1 MRKKISIGIVL
12 MLVVNMLLGAMVS
25 VAGAAAGGNPIVI
38 TMVPTDG
45 KKGVPVDTKQIQL
58 TFDRNVKMSE
68 GEIEVSVDNGAAVV
82 TQTITPQPYVIRG
95 YDVTIPS
102 NTLVNGTTYHVKIK
116 AGTFVEAST
125 GLNPNEDFDMSFTTL
140 STQGSITQPVISVR
154 SPEIGKI
161 VIGDSTNLKITFDKA
176 VVKNTGFVSV
186 IRASDNQV
194 LSKRSVEDASS
205 IKIDSI
211 DKSVSW
217 TVTGLSP
224 GERYY
229 VLIDKGA
236 FKDVDDHLF
245 EGINNA
251 QGWFFNVKGTDVTWD
266 ATIPAAN
273 ATGVATTGSISLN
286 FSRPVYPDKGIIRLE
301 TSGTLVKGFD
311 VTSTDVKGG
320 GTNKITLTLPTGMSY
335 NKAYTVTVPVGAF
348 KDSDNNSPKD
358 NDNNPPSQKSW
369 SFTTGTTTSTAL
381 SLSSLTPTDRST
393 NNDITTSIVAT
404 FNRNIALQNASG
416 VTLKK
421 QGTTTAIPATVTASG
436 KQLIIRPSANLQEGT
451 TYIVDIAS
459 GSVTDLATGELFVG
473 LSGTSGWTFQTMVSD
488 KTAPVI
494 QNATM
499 YSNSVIRLQ
508 YNKTLDSS
516 INLLTSSFNVTVNGE
531 TRPLNNAY
539 VSGESV
545 YVTLVTGVA
554 VGQVVR
560 ITYSGNSVRPI
571 QDLAKN
577 IAASIS
583 SKEVTNGIDTV
594 LPKPTDG
601 YVSGSTLTLTFS
613 ESLNS
618 LSSSSYAYNQFSVI
632 ADGYSKGISSIYQSG
647 RTVTLYLSS
656 SVSNGEI
663 VKVSY
668 SPGSY
673 PLQDYRGQNISAFND
688 YFVRNAYD
696 TKPPEL
702 TGIDG
707 SSNKVILTYNEALK
721 TSGIPMKSQF
731 SVLVNN
737 AAVYVTNVEILSNQ
751 VFLTLASSFT
761 ADQGVTLSYVSGVG
775 GIADLNGNLAGYINL
790 QPINY
795 SLVTEGI
802 RSATVRGDAITIVYN
817 KTLRAM
823 NLLPVNQFYVSVD
836 KADRGVQ
843 SATVSGD
850 TVTLKLSS
858 AVTSGQVVL
867 LSYMTGSTPLYDNQG
882 NIIKAYNGMPVQ
894 NLSGAGTTSG
904 NANQPDYITVISTG
918 DFGKAGYL
926 LNSGA
931 AQALESRS
939 RSGQS
944 IRKYMLDQAKVLG
957 GLKYIT
963 NNNVSKMLVF
973 EVPSTEKAAEVT
985 IPLSALMEV
994 YSSGKGS
1001 SIAIRYKDVM
1011 YELPMDKIGYTEIAR
1026 ALGTSSLN
1034 TVNLTIQMESIPR
1047 TRLAT
1052 ATSYNG
1058 VTTNPLADPIEVY
1071 IMAHNGT
1078 SSSGAGEIA
1087 HTGQLYFRASSN
1099 VASTKQVSLVKYNVA
1114 TGTPSFVPSS
1124 VTGSPTAM
1132 LFSGKVN
1139 GNSVIGPAIGYSFYS
1154 DTTKHWAKEAIS
1166 ELSEKLIVESRSNSG
1181 GKFEPDKN
1189 ITRAEFAVFIAKG
1202 LGLAGEETSRFPD
1215 VTSGTTGAYIGAAA
1229 KAGIITGN
1237 SDGTFKPNSNVT
1249 REQMALMM
1257 VRAMEYAGPSISLN
1271 GTSAQTL
1278 VRFKD
1283 AAKIQSK
1290 DLVAKAV
1297 KEGII
1302 QGITINTFQ
1311 PQGNAT
1317 RAQAAVMLK
1326 RVLDKLKYL

>member
-1 MRKKISIGIVL
+1 MRKKISMGIVL
-12 MLVVNMLLGAMVS
+12 MLVVNMLLGAMVP

-38 TMVPTDG
+38 TMLPTDG
-45 KKGVPVDTKQIQL
+45 TKGVPVDTKLIQL
-58 TFDRNVKMSE
+58 AFDRNVKLSD
-68 GEIEVSVDNGAAVV
+68 GEIEVSVDKGAAVV

-125 GLNPNEDFDMSFTTL
+125 GLNPNEEFDMSFTTL
-140 STQGSITQPVISVR
+140 SAQGSITQPVISVR
-154 SPEIGKI
+154 TPELGKI
-161 VIGDSTNLKITFDKA
+161 VSGDSTNLKVTFDKT
-176 VVKNTGFVSV
+176 VVKNTGSVSV
-186 IRASDNQV
+186 IRASDNQIV
-194 LSKRSVEDASS
+194 SKKSVEDPS
-205 IKIDSI
+205 ITIDSI
-211 DKSVSW
+211 DNKTASW
-217 TVTGLSP
+217 TVTGLIP

-229 VLIDKGA
+229 VLIDSGA
-236 FKDVDDHLF
+236 FKDIDDHLF
-245 EGINNA
+245 AGINSA
-251 QGWFFNVKGTDVTWD
+251 QEWYFNVKGNPVVWDVTVP
-266 ATIPAAN
+266 TVPAAN
-273 ATGVATTGSISLN
+273 VTGIATTGSISLN
-286 FSRPVYPDKGIIRLE
+286 FSRPVYPDKGIIFLE
-301 TSGTLVKGFD
+301 TEGKLVKGFD
-311 VTSTDVKGG
+311 VTSSDVKGG
-320 GTNKITLTLPTGMSY
+320 GTNKITLTLPTNMSY
-335 NKAYTVTVPVGAF
+335 NKTYTVTVLDGSF
-348 KDSDNNSPKD
+348 KDSDNNAPLK
-358 NDNNPPSQKSW
+358 KVW
-369 SFTTGTTTSTAL
+369 SFTTGTTTSTVL
-381 SLSSLTPTDRST
+381 TLSSLSPTDRST

-404 FNRNIALQNASG
+404 FNRNIAIQNASG

-421 QGTTTAIPATVTASG
+421 QGTTTAIPASFITSG

-451 TYIVDIAS
+451 TYYVDITNGAI
-459 GSVTDLATGELFVG
+459 TDLATGELFVG
-473 LSGTSGWTFQTMVSD
+473 LSGTSSWTFQTKVSD
-488 KTAPVI
+488 TTVPVI
-494 QNATM
+494 QSATM

-531 TRPLNNAY
+531 TRSLSNAY

-560 ITYSGNSVRPI
+560 ITYTGNSVRPI
-571 QDLAKN
+571 QDLSKN
-577 IAASIS
+577 IAASLS

-613 ESLNS
+613 ESLKS
-618 LSSSSYAYNQFSVI
+618 LSNSSYAYDQFSVET
-632 ADGYSKGISSIYQSG
+632 DGYSKGISSIYQSG

-702 TGIDG
+702 TGIEG
-707 SSNKVILTYNEALK
+707 NSNKVILTYNEALK
-721 TSGIPMKSQF
+721 TSTIPMKSQF

-737 AAVYVTNVEILSNQ
+737 SPVYVTNVEIVSNQ

-761 ADQGVTLSYVSGVG
+761 ADQGVTLSYISGVG

-802 RSATVRGDAITIVYN
+802 RSATVRGDTITVVYN
-817 KTLRAM
+817 KTLKAISD
-823 NLLPVNQFYVSVD
+823 LSISQFGVLVNQSN
-836 KADRGVQ
+836 RGIQ
-843 SATVSGD
+843 TATVSGD

-858 AVTSGQVVL
+858 PVTSGQVVL
-867 LSYMTGSTPLYDNQG
+867 LSYKIGATPLNDNQG
-882 NIIKAYNGMPVQ
+882 NVIKAYSNMSVQ
-894 NLSGAGTTSG
+894 NLSGTATTTDG
-904 NANQPDYITVISTG
+904 VVQPDYVKSMSSG
-918 DFGKAGYL
+918 DFGKGGYL
-926 LNSGA
+926 LNSDA
-931 AQALESRS
+931 AQSSESRS

-944 IRKYMLDQAKVLG
+944 IRKYTLDHAKVLG
-957 GLKYIT
+957 GLKFT
-963 NNNVSKMLVF
+963 SNNNVSKMLVF
-973 EVPSTEKAAEVT
+973 EVPSTENAAEVD

-994 YSSGKGS
+994 YSMGKS
-1001 SIAIRYKDVM
+1001 TSFAVRYKDVM
-1011 YELPMDKIGYTEIAR
+1011 YDLPMDKMAYTEIAR
-1026 ALGTSSLN
+1026 ALGTSSLSY
-1034 TVNLTIQMESIPR
+1034 VYMKVQMESIPR
-1047 TRLAT
+1047 ARLTT

-1058 VTTNPLADPIEVY
+1058 VTTNPLADPIELH
-1071 IMAHNGT
+1071 ITAHNGST
-1078 SSSGAGEIA
+1078 SSGVGEIA
-1087 HTGQLYFRASSN
+1087 HTGQLYFRASST

-1114 TGTPSFVPSS
+1114 SGTPSYVPSS
-1124 VTGSPTAM
+1124 VIGSPTAM
-1132 LFSGKVN
+1132 LFSGKVT

-1154 DTTKHWAKEAIS
+1154 DTMKHWANEAIS
-1166 ELSEKLIVESRSNSG
+1166 ELSEKLIVESRSSSG
-1181 GKFEPDKN
+1181 GKFEPDKS

-1202 LGLAGEETSRFPD
+1202 LGLSGEETSRFPD

-1278 VRFKD
+1278 ARFKD
-1283 AAKIQSK
+1283 ASKVQSK

>member
-12 MLVVNMLLGAMVS
+12 MMVVNMLLGAMVS

-38 TMVPTDG
+38 TMEPTNG
-45 KKGVPVDTKQIQL
+45 AKGVPVDTKQIQL

-68 GEIEVSVDNGAAVV
+68 GVIEVSVDKSAAVV
-82 TQTITPQPYVIRG
+82 TQSITAQPYVIRG
-95 YDVTIPS
+95 YDVTIPT

-154 SPEIGKI
+154 TPDIGKI
-161 VIGDSTNLKITFDKA
+161 VSGDSTYLKITFDKA
-176 VVKNTGFVSV
+176 VVHNTGSVSV
-186 IRASDNQV
+186 IRASDNQI
-194 LSKRSVEDASS
+194 LSKTSVEDAS

-236 FKDVDDHLF
+236 FKDIDDHLF
-245 EGINNA
+245 AGINSA
-251 QGWFFNVKGTDVTWD
+251 QEWYFNVKGNPVSWDVTVP
-266 ATIPAAN
+266 TVPAAN
-273 ATGVATTGSISLN
+273 VTGIATTGSISLN
-286 FSRPVYPDKGIIRLE
+286 FSRPVYPDKGIIFLE
-301 TSGTLVKGFD
+301 TEGKLVKGFE
-311 VTSTDVKGG
+311 VTSSDVKGG
-320 GTNKITLTLPTGMSY
+320 GTNKITLTLPTNMSY
-335 NKAYTVTVPVGAF
+335 NKTYTVTVPEGSF
-348 KDSDNNSPKD
+348 KDSDNNAPLK
-358 NDNNPPSQKSW
+358 KVW
-369 SFTTGTTTSTAL
+369 SFTTGTTTSTVL
-381 SLSSLTPTDRST
+381 TLSSLSPNDRST
-393 NNDITTSIVAT
+393 NNGITTSIEAT
-404 FNRNIALQNASG
+404 FSRNIAIQNASG

-421 QGTTTAIPATVTASG
+421 QGTTTAIPASVIASG

-451 TYIVDIAS
+451 TYYVDITNGAI
-459 GSVTDLATGELFVG
+459 TDLATGELFVG

-531 TRPLNNAY
+531 TRPLSSAY

-560 ITYSGNSVRPI
+560 ITYTGNSVRPI
-571 QDLAKN
+571 QDLSKN
-577 IAASIS
+577 IVASLS

-618 LSSSSYAYNQFSVI
+618 LSNSSYAYNQFSVI

-702 TGIDG
+702 TGIEG
-707 SSNKVILTYNEALK
+707 SSNKVILTYNEALR

-795 SLVTEGI
+795 SLVAEGI
-802 RSATVRGDAITIVYN
+802 RSATVRGDTITIVYN
-817 KTLRAM
+817 KTLKSMA
-823 NLLPVNQFYVSVD
+823 LLPVNQFYVSVD

-843 SATVSGD
+843 TATVSGD

-894 NLSGAGTTSG
+894 NLSGAGTTTG
-904 NANQPDYITVISTG
+904 NVNQPDYITVISTG
-918 DFGKAGYL
+918 DFGKGGYL

-931 AQALESRS
+931 AQASESRS

-944 IRKYMLDQAKVLG
+944 IRKYTLDQVKVLG

-994 YSSGKGS
+994 YSTGKSS

-1011 YELPMDKIGYTEIAR
+1011 YELPIDKIGYTEIAR
-1026 ALGTSSLN
+1026 VLGTSSLN
-1034 TVNLTIQMESIPR
+1034 TVNLTIQMESVPR
-1047 TRLAT
+1047 SRLSVV
-1052 ATSYNG
+1052 TSNNG
-1058 VTTNPLADPIEVY
+1058 VTTTPLVDPIELF
-1071 IMAHNGT
+1071 ITAHNGSF
-1078 SSSGAGEIA
+1078 SSSAGAIS
-1087 HTGQLYFRASSN
+1087 HTGQLYLRASSN
-1099 VASTKQVSLVKYNVA
+1099 LASTKEALLVKYNA
-1114 TGTPSFVPSS
+1114 AAGSLSFVPSS

-1132 LFSGKVN
+1132 LFSGKVS
-1139 GNSVIGPAIGYSFYS
+1139 GNSVIGPAIGYSYYS
-1154 DTTKHWAKEAIS
+1154 DTMKHWAKEAIL
-1166 ELSEKLIVESRSNSG
+1166 ELSQKLIVESRPSSG
-1181 GKFEPDKN
+1181 DKFEPDKN

-1278 VRFKD
+1278 ARFKD

>member
-1 MRKKISIGIVL
+1 
-12 MLVVNMLLGAMVS
+12 MLLGAMIP
-25 VAGAAAGGNPIVI
+25 VAGAVAGEKPIVI
-38 TMVPTDG
+38 TMVPAAG
-45 KKGVPVDTKQIQL
+45 GKGVDPATTSEILLK
-58 TFDRNVKMSE
+58 FDRPVTTGTGTIDVWDKTNKVASK
-68 GEIEVSVDNGAAVV
+68 SVAPGYGISHIVV
-82 TQTITPQPYVIRG
+82 PIGGLGYNKT
-95 YDVTIPS
+95 YDVS
-102 NTLVNGTTYHVKIK
+102 GVDGL
-116 AGTFVEAST
+116 FVDGPDQSK
-125 GLNPNEDFDMSFTTL
+125 GFNLSFTTL
-140 STQGSITQPVISVR
+140 SAPDSIAPGIKVKSPLMGAIISKG
-154 SPEIGKI
+154 PT
-161 VIGDSTNLKITFDKA
+161 DLKITFDKD
-176 VVKNTGFVSV
+176 VLKGTGAISV
-186 IRASDNQV
+186 IRASDNQIV
-194 LSKRSVEDASS
+194 FTKPVQNAA
-205 IKIDSI
+205 ITIDNTNTTA
-211 DKSVSW
+211 SW
-217 TVTGLSP
+217 TVPGLSP

-236 FKDVDDHLF
+236 FKDIDDHLF
-245 EGINNA
+245 AGIDNA
-251 QGWFFNVKGTDVTWD
+251 QGWFFNVEGTPVTWD
-266 ATIPAAN
+266 VTAPTVPAAN
-273 ATGVATTGSISLN
+273 ATGVATTGSIQLN
-286 FSRPVYPDKGIIRLE
+286 FSRPVYQDKGIISLE
-301 TSGTLVKGFD
+301 MEGKLVKGYD
-311 VTSTDVKGG
+311 VTSSDVKGG

-335 NKAYTVTVPVGAF
+335 NRTYTVTVPVGAF
-348 KDSDNNSPKD
+348 KDSDNKSP
-358 NDNNPPSQKSW
+358 SLQEKSW

-404 FNRNIALQNASG
+404 FNRNIALQNTSG

-421 QGTTTAIPATVTASG
+421 QGATTAIPATVTVSG

-459 GSVTDLATGELFVG
+459 GSVTDLASGELFVG
-473 LSGTSGWTFQTMVSD
+473 LSGTSSWTFQTMVSD
-488 KTAPVI
+488 KTTPVI

-531 TRPLNNAY
+531 TRPLSNAY

-545 YVTLVTGVA
+545 YVTLATGVA

-571 QDLAKN
+571 QDLSKN
-577 IAASIS
+577 IAASVS
-583 SKEVTNGIDTV
+583 SKEVTNGMDTV

-618 LSSSSYAYNQFSVI
+618 LSSSSYAYDQFSVI
-632 ADGYSKGISSIYQSG
+632 ADGYSKGINSIYQSG

-702 TGIDG
+702 TGIEG
-707 SSNKVILTYNEALK
+707 NSNKVILTYNEALK
-721 TSGIPMKSQF
+721 TSAIPMKSQF

-737 AAVYVTNVEILSNQ
+737 SAVYVTNVEILSNQ

-802 RSATVRGDAITIVYN
+802 RSATVRGDTITIVYN

-823 NLLPVNQFYVSVD
+823 NFLPVNQFYVSVD

-843 SATVSGD
+843 TATVSGD

-882 NIIKAYNGMPVQ
+882 NVIKAYNGMPVQ
-894 NLSGAGTTSG
+894 NLNSTGTTSG

-931 AQALESRS
+931 AQASESRS
-939 RSGQS
+939 RNGQS
-944 IRKYMLDQAKVLG
+944 IRKYTLDQAKLLG
-957 GLKYIT
+957 GLKYIA

-985 IPLSALMEV
+985 IPLGALMEV

-1034 TVNLTIQMESIPR
+1034 TVNLTIQMESVPR
-1047 TRLAT
+1047 SRLSVT
-1052 ATSYNG
+1052 TSTNG
-1058 VTTNPLADPIEVY
+1058 VTTTPLVDPIELY
-1071 IMAHNGT
+1071 ITAHNGS

-1087 HTGQLYFRASSN
+1087 HTGQLYFRVSSN

-1132 LFSGKVN
+1132 LFSGKVS
-1139 GNSVIGPAIGYSFYS
+1139 GNSVIGPAVGYSFYS
-1154 DTTKHWAKEAIS
+1154 DTMKHWAKEAIS
-1166 ELSEKLIVESRSNSG
+1166 ELSQKLIVESRPNSG
-1181 GKFEPDKN
+1181 GMFEPDKN

-1278 VRFKD
+1278 ARFKD